1 MNLHR
6 LFAIM
11 AEAESL
17 TVFTFAQIR
26 DDIREKIGPLGV
38 AARDVKSAKNSTC
51 GR

>member
-6 LFAIM
+6 FFAIE

-26 DDIREKIGPLGV
+26 DEIGVKIRPEG
-38 AARDVKSAKNSTC
+38 
-51 GR
+51 